1 MLTDE
6 QMKKLGV
13 KPYDP
18 ADYLKTEKDVQEFL
32 MAAIQE
38 DDPAC
43 FVHALGVAARARGM
57 MKLSKKVGC
66 SRTSL
71 YKSFN
76 EKTKP
81 EFETIYNIMREF
93 GVELTLKKSKKRK
106 KELAPA

>member
-38 DDPAC
+38 DDPTC

-71 YKSFN
+71 YKSKQNRSLKRF
-76 EKTKP
+76 T
-81 EFETIYNIMREF
+81 
-93 GVELTLKKSKKRK
+93 TLCVN
-106 KELAPA
+106 LVLN